1 MRTRLLL
8 SSLLV
13 LFAVSARASIM
24 VLGNGDR
31 LTGTVLKKK
40 HGKIYFHSD
49 VLGDIVARAN
59 AVTIVEPPPSS
70 TPVDS
75 LASLPPHATPAN
87 PAAPAVTAAANPSP
101 TTTASTGSV
110 TPVSPTNQPLPG
122 KAGSGPVT
130 AARLANATPV
140 KPAVTPW
147 AGKFELGYDNQL
159 TNVRT
164 VTTSMR
170 AEMSRTV
177 RADDYLIKAKY
188 IYADSAQVPTAD
200 AADGEFRL
208 RHNLDSRIFLES
220 DSTAEEDRIQ
230 RINFEGEEKSDVGYK
245 LLPGTNN
252 LLDVGV
258 GVVGQYLNADG
269 IEKGWDYLGNVFQDY
284 TYKIN
289 GRYSFAEDASAQ
301 TSPDRQE
308 RFGGAAVAGVPALSG
323 TVADYAYKFHA
334 TLQGKLTKHLSLNL
348 HYDYEFNNVV
358 LDPASR
364 GEQRVTTTVGY
375 GF

>member
-1 MRTRLLL
+1 
-8 SSLLV
+8 
-13 LFAVSARASIM
+13 M

-49 VLGDIVARAN
+49 VLGDIVAPAN
-59 AVTIVEPPPSS
+59 AVTIVESPPSS

-75 LASLPPHATPAN
+75 LASLPPHAA
-87 PAAPAVTAAANPSP
+87 SP
-101 TTTASTGSV
+101 TPPV
-110 TPVSPTNQPLPG
+110 TP
-122 KAGSGPVT
+122 
-130 AARLANATPV
+130 ARLANAAPV

-164 VTTSMR
+164 VTTSVR
-170 AEMSRTV
+170 TELSRTV

-188 IYADSAQVPTAD
+188 LYADSAQVPTAD
-200 AADGEFRL
+200 EADGEFRV
-208 RHNLDSRIFLES
+208 RHNLDTRIFLES

-289 GRYSFAEDASAQ
+289 GRYSFTEDASAQ

-308 RFGGAAVAGVPALSG
+308 RFGGAVVAGAPTLSG

-358 LDPASR
+358 LDPAAR